1 MKDCEKYNILISELA
16 DGEISDKDRLELS
29 AHMTEC
35 LECSIAYEQMLML
48 KEKTKTIPTE
58 IKPSQSVWNRINEK
72 ISDDNIEVKQVA
84 SNFYTILNTAPN
96 KDIPNFIDELPKGK
110 PYFKYVVAACVIVFL
125 GLVSIP
131 FIYKSNIN
139 PDATVFSYWQVTKVK
154 GNPTVN
160 NGNAMAFTDSI
171 KAGDWI
177 ETNDSSRAVITI
189 AGLGEITVEPKSKLT
204 ILKSEQGEHRVL
216 LEYGTINTNFS
227 EKSDKFSIETK
238 NSIARDN
245 NVTGTAYTF
254 SIDNKGD
261 GMILVKDGSVTLESR
276 GKEAVVP
283 AGKICLVQA
292 IAGPGTPFSV
302 TASNEFRKAL
312 YAYDFEPHT
321 TNAIYNVINT
331 ANETDMVSL
340 INLIPRVN
348 DEVKEQIYSKV
359 SGYVAPPSYIVMDS
373 LRYFDCEKLGEWIE
387 KCQEQVWTSVE
398 KNLEHLADLDEKIR
412 INIEQN
418 MGENFNVQ
426 VFTQELN
433 KEIEES
439 LKNALQ
445 NLDVSKDIIE
455 QQKEKF
461 KSKSFNSNFNLPD
474 SFKIHLDILK
484 NGYKYN
490 YNYEFDDEEFK
501 QEMKELEEE
510 LQQNQEEMKI
520 DQEEVLRDLDEA
532 QREIDEAKEELKR
545 ELEELKEEQKREQQ
559 EMKEERKR
567 EQEERQEEIR
577 QEREERE
584 REMREEKE
592 QNNNSEI

>member
-1 MKDCEKYNILISELA
+1 MKDCEKYKILIGELA

-35 LECSIAYEQMLML
+35 LECSIAYEQILML
-48 KEKTKTIPTE
+48 KEKTKTIPSE

-84 SNFYTILNTAPN
+84 GNFYTILNTAPN
-96 KDIPNFIDELPKGK
+96 KDIPSSIDEQSKGK
-110 PYFKYVVAACVIVFL
+110 PYFKYAVAVCVILFL

-131 FIYKSNIN
+131 FIYNSNIN

-160 NGNAMAFTDSI
+160 HGNAMAFTDSI

-189 AGLGEITVEPKSKLT
+189 AGLGEITIEPKSKLT
-204 ILKSEQGEHRVL
+204 ILKSEQGEHKVL

-227 EKSDKFSIETK
+227 QKSDKFSIETK

-245 NVTGTAYTF
+245 NVMGTAYTF
-254 SIDNKGD
+254 SVDNKGD
-261 GMILVKDGSVTLESR
+261 GMILVTDGSITLESR

-292 IAGPGTPFSV
+292 VAGPGTPFSV
-302 TASNEFRKAL
+302 TASPEFRNAL
-312 YAYDFEPHT
+312 YTYDFEPEN

-331 ANETDMVSL
+331 ANKSDMVSL
-340 INLIPRVN
+340 INLIPRVT
-348 DEVKEQIYSKV
+348 DAVKEQIYSKV
-359 SGYVAPPSYIVMDS
+359 SGYVTPPSYIVMDS

-387 KCQEQVWTSVE
+387 KCQEQVWE
-398 KNLEHLADLDEKIR
+398 NMERNFENLENLDEKIR

-418 MGENFNVQ
+418 MGQNFDVQ

-439 LKNALQ
+439 LKQALEG
-445 NLDVSKDIIE
+445 LDVSKEIIE
-455 QQKEKF
+455 QQKEQF
-461 KSKSFNSNFNLPD
+461 RSKGFNSNFNLPD
-474 SFKIHLDILK
+474 SLKIQIDILK

-490 YNYEFDDEEFK
+490 YNYQFDNEEFK
-501 QEMKELEEE
+501 QEMKQLEEE

-520 DQEEVLRDLDEA
+520 DQEELIKDLDEA

-545 ELEELKEEQKREQQ
+545 ELQELKEEQKREQQ
-559 EMKEERKR
+559 ELKEERQR
-567 EQEERQEEIR
+567 EREERQEEIR

-584 REMREEKE
+584 RELREEKE